1 MIPREGERALNS
13 GEVEVVVSWLESH
26 KPAAPVP
33 VHLLLAGLMWTAV
46 GTALVVVGGRW
57 LWRSEAAAASW
68 LAALALVLGVL
79 KARFVLDRTARR
91 TVERIRE
98 RGDGRCLGGF
108 LSIRSWA
115 LVGVMAGGGRLLRG
129 SHLARHLLGF
139 LYLAVGTAL
148 VLSSRLAWQAWRQS
162 RRASID

>member
-1 MIPREGERALNS
+1 MG
-13 GEVEVVVSWLESH
+13 WLESH
-26 KPAAPVP
+26 KPAAPVT
-33 VHLLLAGLMWTAV
+33 VHLLLAGLMWTVVGAV
-46 GTALVVVGGRW
+46 LVVVGGRW

-68 LAALALVLGVL
+68 LAALALGLGAL
-79 KARFVLDRTARR
+79 KARFVLDRTARK

-108 LSIRSWA
+108 LSFRSWA
-115 LVGVMAGGGRLLRG
+115 LVGIMAVFGRLLRG

-148 VLSSRLAWQAWRQS
+148 FLSSRVAWRAWRQS
-162 RRASID
+162 RRASIDGS